1 MSIVTSDANT
11 HPGRSFYKPPLV
23 ISFLHPAEVK
33 HMSHL
38 ESQLDNSAH
47 AAPRPEGLDAAQYQA
62 RTPVGDTPGKTAANV
77 HLPDG
82 NRLLSQLKE
91 SDPSHGQGEARNPE
105 LNPGL
110 ERLKDPERMKS
121 ADHLT
126 AEVKKLLGKGD
137 PEDFNS
143 VQNAAYRYMMNKECV
158 DDYSSTSEADLA
170 IINKADPT
178 LLKKLD
184 DIVAADEKKGPV
196 PGSKCEGAP
205 IS

>member
-1 MSIVTSDANT
+1 M
-11 HPGRSFYKPPLV
+11 P
-23 ISFLHPAEVK
+23 
-33 HMSHL
+33 HL

-47 AAPRPEGLDAAQYQA
+47 NAPRPEGLDASQYQA
-62 RTPVGDTPGKTAANV
+62 RTAVNDTPPNASVNA

-82 NRLLSQLKE
+82 NRLLGQLKE
-91 SDPSHGQGEARNPE
+91 SDSSHGKDDSINQE
-105 LNPGL
+105 LNPGQEGL
-110 ERLKDPERMKS
+110 ADPERMKS
-121 ADHLT
+121 VDHLST
-126 AEVKKLLGKGD
+126 EVEKLLGKGD
-137 PEDFNS
+137 PEDYNS

-158 DDYSSTSEADLA
+158 DDYSSTSEADQA

-196 PGSKCEGAP
+196 PGSKCEGVP